1 MNKLILCGRV
11 GQDPTV
17 KKFDNGGQVV
27 QFTLATSSR
36 WKDKQGE
43 KQERTEWHNIV
54 IFGKL
59 SEVAEKYVKKG
70 SHLLLEGEVRY
81 RSYDKEGTK
90 VYITEIFAN
99 SMEML
104 GGKKEENI
112 NNPSNTEAPITSDN
126 DLPF

>member
-54 IFGKL
+54 ISGKL

-104 GGKKEENI
+104 GGKKHEKLPQESVDLPEVTND
-112 NNPSNTEAPITSDN
+112 T